1 MTTIR
6 AACALL
12 TIFCLAAHAAE
23 GVSDRLRTQTRFD
36 IPAQALGTSLKQLAE
51 QAGVQILFEEDMVRG
66 LSAPAL
72 KAQQSVEQA
81 LHVLL
86 GNTGLVYVASGDV
99 IAVRSAARLP
109 SDPTMPPR
117 VGGRRLQSQNEG
129 ITPGTER
136 LAQATDPGPAR
147 GDERGAARA
156 IEELE
161 MVVVTGSRLTRVDV
175 AGPSPVHVITRQDI
189 DRSGASTVREVLNSV
204 PQNATAR
211 DESGNATFLGASTVQ
226 LRGLPVGTTLVL
238 LNGRRVGA
246 SGPQVSSNIF
256 DLSNVP
262 LEAVER
268 IEVLTDSASAIYGAD
283 AIGGAVNIIL
293 RQEYE
298 GVGAGLRY
306 GTSSESDS
314 DERQASFTI
323 GGSGDQLSGLL
334 VLDYYERD
342 LLHASQRELTHT
354 QDFTRFG
361 GDDLRSTFSYP
372 ANVYSLDGGPL
383 PGLTST
389 FAGVPSGTDGIG
401 LTPADFH
408 ATDGVLN
415 LFDGASY
422 QTLLAGA
429 DRKSAFASGRYR
441 ISPAFNL
448 FAEGLFTHRNQLVE
462 FPPEPLPF
470 GQFGFFTV
478 PADNPFNPFGVTVGV
493 DYRFTELG
501 ARTNDSTTDFYRF
514 VVGASGKLGRFD
526 WEAYW
531 LGDRDNTDIVNGATL
546 VSVLNVGAIQPFL
559 DSTDPNVALNVFS
572 TTGNNNPQT
581 LAAIVNATATTDQL
595 SSSASMG
602 EVVVRGPLWSL
613 PAGPLNAVLGVNVR
627 REKVDFLSPLA
638 GNLRD
643 QRESKSVFAELALPL
658 VRPEQAIAAVSSLEV
673 TAAVRHD
680 DYDDFDSSTEP
691 QFGLTWRPW
700 QNLLLRA
707 SYGESYKAPTPF
719 QLFFPQ
725 ITVPGTAFDPARG
738 GEPSEFVQTFGGN
751 PGLDP
756 EQGTSTSVGFI
767 WKPLFVSGLSL
778 SLNAFRVRQEDFIT
792 SLSSDLLLEN
802 EALFPGRVV
811 RGVPAP
817 TDPPGFPGPIISI
830 DVSNLNFGALTTK
843 GFDAEVAYAFAPT
856 TAGEFALSLYLT
868 YVDEF
873 EILLT
878 PGTEAVNRVNEA
890 NDAGYPL
897 RLKGNAGLTWN
908 GRGGWSAALKA
919 RYTNAYTD
927 YDGVHEL
934 PAQTLLDAQLGRRF
948 GEHGGYWLLSGLE
961 TTLGIVNLTNQQG
974 HFSRSFAGYDYQQ
987 ADLRGRFYYFNLK
1000 ARF

>member
-12 TIFCLAAHAAE
+12 TLFSLAAHAAE

-383 PGLTST
+383 PALTST

-441 ISPAFNL
+441 ISDAFNL

-478 PADNPFNPFGVTVGV
+478 PADNPFNPFGDATIVTK
-493 DYRFTELG
+493 RF
-501 ARTNDSTTDFYRF
+501 
-514 VVGASGKLGRFD
+514 
-526 WEAYW
+526 
-531 LGDRDNTDIVNGATL
+531 
-546 VSVLNVGAIQPFL
+546 
-559 DSTDPNVALNVFS
+559 
-572 TTGNNNPQT
+572 
-581 LAAIVNATATTDQL
+581 
-595 SSSASMG
+595 
-602 EVVVRGPLWSL
+602 
-613 PAGPLNAVLGVNVR
+613 
-627 REKVDFLSPLA
+627 
-638 GNLRD
+638 
-643 QRESKSVFAELALPL
+643 
-658 VRPEQAIAAVSSLEV
+658 
-673 TAAVRHD
+673 
-680 DYDDFDSSTEP
+680 
-691 QFGLTWRPW
+691 
-700 QNLLLRA
+700 
-707 SYGESYKAPTPF
+707 
-719 QLFFPQ
+719 
-725 ITVPGTAFDPARG
+725 AF
-738 GEPSEFVQTFGGN
+738 
-751 PGLDP
+751 
-756 EQGTSTSVGFI
+756 
-767 WKPLFVSGLSL
+767 
-778 SLNAFRVRQEDFIT
+778 
-792 SLSSDLLLEN
+792 
-802 EALFPGRVV
+802 
-811 RGVPAP
+811 
-817 TDPPGFPGPIISI
+817 
-830 DVSNLNFGALTTK
+830 
-843 GFDAEVAYAFAPT
+843 
-856 TAGEFALSLYLT
+856 
-868 YVDEF
+868 
-873 EILLT
+873 
-878 PGTEAVNRVNEA
+878 
-890 NDAGYPL
+890 
-897 RLKGNAGLTWN
+897 
-908 GRGGWSAALKA
+908 
-919 RYTNAYTD
+919 
-927 YDGVHEL
+927 
-934 PAQTLLDAQLGRRF
+934 
-948 GEHGGYWLLSGLE
+948 
-961 TTLGIVNLTNQQG
+961 
-974 HFSRSFAGYDYQQ
+974 
-987 ADLRGRFYYFNLK
+987 
-1000 ARF
+1000 